1 MSTPHQFTIDAGH
14 PAFEGHFPGHPIAPG
29 VLLLQHVADALRA
42 IAGERMTGIPDAKF
56 IQPLLPGESAS
67 VTLSGGEGRW
77 KFTVARGTDVLVRGS
92 ITGSRT

>member
-1 MSTPHQFTIDAGH
+1 LSTPHEFTIHAGH